1 MVTKILMP
9 ITNGL
14 HHFFRLSCF
23 NFALISPQMATNTKP
38 NMKRIAIIIVIAI
51 SLCCYT
57 DKGHHTQ
64 SKQNLLCRDILI

>member
-38 NMKRIAIIIVIAI
+38 NIRRRTIIVSAI
-51 SLCCYT
+51 PQLF
-57 DKGHHTQ
+57 GNIH
-64 SKQNLLCRDILI
+64 NLSA